1 MGHVHVT
8 SQKSFVHQH
17 NIHRNEGI
25 TYLLNSTTDDSF
37 LYNLKNYYDFM
48 YVV

>member
-8 SQKSFVHQH
+8 SQNSFVHQH

-25 TYLLNSTTDDSF
+25 TYLLNSTTDSF
-37 LYNLKNYYDFM
+37 LYNFKNYYDFM
-48 YVV
+48 YIE